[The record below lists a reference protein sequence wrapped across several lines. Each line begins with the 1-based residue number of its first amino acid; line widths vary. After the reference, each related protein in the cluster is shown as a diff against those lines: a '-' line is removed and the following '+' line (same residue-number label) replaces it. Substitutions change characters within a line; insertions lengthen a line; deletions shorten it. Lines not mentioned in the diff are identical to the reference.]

1 MSNKTSLILK
11 VVKEYYVLDPVQSMS
26 LITILVY
33 LHSGLIDYYLFFR
46 KLQLCFNHLLSFKS
60 TQF

>member
-11 VVKEYYVLDPVQSMS
+11 VVKENYVLDAVQSMS

-46 KLQLCFNHLLSFKS
+46 KLQLSFNHLLSFKS